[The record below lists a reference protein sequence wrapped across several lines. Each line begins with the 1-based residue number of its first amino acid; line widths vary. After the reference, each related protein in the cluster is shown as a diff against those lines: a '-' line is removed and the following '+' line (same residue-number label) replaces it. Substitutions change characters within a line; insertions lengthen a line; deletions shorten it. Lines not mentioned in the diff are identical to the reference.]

1 MLPKVP
7 AFFLFVHISY
17 MYITFQRLDQQT
29 VDAAINSGNSGGP
42 ALSDSKVVGVAFQS
56 FAGDA
61 DNIGQFS

>member
-1 MLPKVP
+1 
-7 AFFLFVHISY
+7 